1 MHKIS
6 WLYSLLLVVPAM
18 AQSGDTSLTDAKSIP
33 QLKVPSGFH
42 VEVLAEVPK
51 ARSMVLAGPDT
62 LLVSTQFAGQLYA
75 ISNAFG
81 AEPVV
86 HVLTEK
92 LRIPNGI
99 AFADGDLYV
108 AQPERVIRYRN
119 VLKQLDGLGEPEVIV
134 EGLPAGKL
142 HSWRYAAF
150 GPDGK
155 LYISIGAPCNVC
167 EVSDTALIM
176 RMNRDGSERDV
187 YARGVRNSV
196 GFDWQPGSNVLWFTD
211 NGRDMLGDNEPPDEL
226 NQAESAGLSFGFP
239 YCHGTDTVDP
249 DPQLAALGRCSDSR
263 PPAKHLPAHVAPLG
277 IAFYDGKMFPP
288 EYQGQIFIAEHGSWN
303 RSEKIGYRL
312 SLVRLD
318 ETGKQAVSY
327 EPFIEGWLAGNDV
340 LGRPA
345 DVLVAPDG
353 ALLVSDDHA
362 GRIYRVSYKRAS
374 QDREN

>member
-1 MHKIS
+1 MRKIA
-6 WLYSLLLVVPAM
+6 WLLYFLLMLPLFVLADDKAVADSDS
-18 AQSGDTSLTDAKSIP
+18 AVK
-33 QLKVPSGFH
+33 LKVPPGFKI
-42 VEVLAEVPK
+42 EVLADVPK
-51 ARSMVLAGPDT
+51 ARSMVLADADT

-75 ISNAFG
+75 ISNVFG

-86 HVLTEK
+86 HVLAEK

-108 AQPERVIRYRN
+108 VQPERVLRYRN
-119 VLKQLDGLGEPEVIV
+119 VLGQLDGLGEPEVIV
-134 EGLPAGKL
+134 DGLPAGKL

-176 RMNRDGSERDV
+176 RMNRDGSEREIF
-187 YARGVRNSV
+187 ARGVRNSV

-211 NGRDMLGDNEPPDEL
+211 NGRDMLGDNEPADEL
-226 NQAESAGLSFGFP
+226 NKAESAGLNFGFP
-239 YCHGTDTVDP
+239 FCHGTDTAEP
-249 DPQLAALGRCSDSR
+249 DAKLAALGRCSDSQR
-263 PPAKHLPAHVAPLG
+263 PVKGLPAHVAPLG
-277 IAFYDGKMFPP
+277 MAFYDGKMFPP
-288 EYQGQIFIAEHGSWN
+288 EYKDQIFIAEHGSWN

-318 ETGKQAVSY
+318 AAGKQAVSY
-327 EPFIEGWLAGNDV
+327 EPFIEGWLAGKDV
-340 LGRPA
+340 LGRPV

-353 ALLVSDDHA
+353 ALLVSDDQA
-362 GRIYRVSYKRAS
+362 GKIYRISYKDAS
-374 QDREN
+374 QRRED

>member
-1 MHKIS
+1 MYK
-6 WLYSLLLVVPAM
+6 LAGLLGFLLVFPVIAW
-18 AQSGDTSLTDAKSIP
+18 TDDKAVADASIP
-33 QLKVPSGFH
+33 LKLKAPPGFH
-42 VEVLAEVPK
+42 IEVLADVPK
-51 ARSMVLAGPDT
+51 ARSMVLAGSDT

-75 ISNAFG
+75 ITNAFG

-86 HVLTEK
+86 RVLAEK

-108 AQPERVIRYRN
+108 AQPERVLRYPN
-119 VLKQLDGLGEPEVIV
+119 VLAQLDGLGEPEVIV

-167 EVSDTALIM
+167 AVTDTALIM
-176 RMNRDGSERDV
+176 RMNRDGSQREV

-226 NQAESAGLSFGFP
+226 NKAESTGLNFGFP
-239 YCHGTDTVDP
+239 FCHGGETPDP
-249 DPQLAALGRCSDSR
+249 DPQLAALGRCSESQ
-263 PPAKHLPAHVAPLG
+263 PPVKALPAHVAPLG

-288 EYQGQIFIAEHGSWN
+288 EYKGQIFIAEHGSWN
-303 RSEKIGYRL
+303 RAEKIGYRL

-318 ETGKQAVSY
+318 AAGKQVVSY

-353 ALLVSDDHA
+353 SLLVSDDQA
-362 GRIYRVSYKRAS
+362 GKIYRVSYTGAS